1 MDFINGGIKEME
13 RLRALRQERN
23 LSQQKLADIIGV
35 TQQAVH
41 KYEYGLAQPEFNTLI
56 QLSKLFHVSVDY
68 LIENPEFDRTYSY
81 RAKNSDD
88 RNTIIEVDIS
98 PSEYHYLSLF
108 KQLTPETQHSLE
120 HIMEVITDNN

>member
-1 MDFINGGIKEME
+1 ME

-23 LSQQKLADIIGV
+23 MSQQKLADIIGV

-81 RAKNSDD
+81 RAKGSDD
-88 RNTIIEVDIS
+88 QNKIIEVDIS

-108 KQLTPETQHSLE
+108 KQLAPETQQSLE
-120 HIMEVITDNN
+120 HIMEVMTDNS